1 MNKILQNENTA
12 PAGSDF
18 ARKMLNA
25 SMSTVEVVG
34 ENIVRKTYKRNQ
46 FPEPERW
53 LKSYNQLRAWDY
65 RYIKVHKVSNDY
77 IEMDYVDGGIHLIDV
92 LENNTNHTVDEKMKI
107 ITDFIDILSLSYG
120 YISQSNEVF
129 LHTDLSLTNVL
140 VDSDNQL
147 IVIDP
152 DACGYEARQDKGL
165 SNLIYVHHNAM
176 HKYYRLLSYKKFAN
190 EN

>member
-12 PAGSDF
+12 VGGSNF
-18 ARKMLNA
+18 YRKIYNA
-25 SMSTVEVVG
+25 SMSTIEVIG
-34 ENIVRKTYKRNQ
+34 ENVVRKTYKRNQ

-53 LKSYNQLRAWDY
+53 LKSYNQLRSWDH
-65 RYIKVHKVSNDY
+65 RYIKVHKVGNDY
-77 IEMDYVDGGIHLIDV
+77 IEMDYIDDGVHFIDV
-92 LENNTNHTVDEKMKI
+92 LENSTDHTVDEKMKI

-129 LHTDLSLTNVL
+129 LHNDLSLTNVL
-140 VDSDNQL
+140 VDSNNKL

-152 DACGYEARQDKGL
+152 DSCGYEARQDKGL
-165 SNLIYVHHNAM
+165 SNLIYAYHTTM